1 MAGEVSFSN
10 KNKYSRFVP
19 RSDCLKRSCSR
30 KCLLFDPPER
40 VPPLPPPPNIRKYL
54 EYLLERG
61 RRERLD
67 RGFDKSFSLP
77 REKNWPREREKERD
91 GRRLGAKGMREWRT
105 CARRMLM
112 MHLSALI
119 NGPLI
124 TRNGPIR
131 RRMALFLVCRVQ
143 PL

>member
-1 MAGEVSFSN
+1 M
-10 KNKYSRFVP
+10 
-19 RSDCLKRSCSR
+19 
-30 KCLLFDPPER
+30 
-40 VPPLPPPPNIRKYL
+40 
-54 EYLLERG
+54 
-61 RRERLD
+61 D

-77 REKNWPREREKERD
+77 LREKLASREREKERD
-91 GRRLGAKGMREWRT
+91 GRRLGAKGTREWRT